1 VNRHLIT
8 RAFSWIAAS
17 ALAGGCTLSDQQAPA
32 LAGPSE
38 LALSL
43 AATATPDVL
52 TQDGR
57 SQAILTVVTR
67 GAGGQPVGGVSL
79 RLAMFVGGVNQDYGT
94 LSSKSISTDDSGYAF
109 ATYTAPSAPPVTVT
123 EDRTVSIEVL
133 PVGDDFG
140 NSTPRSVSI
149 RLARGGVILPP
160 QAPPLAN
167 FAFSPS
173 QPHENER
180 VQFDAS
186 SSASAGTIV
195 SYDWKFGDGSSASG
209 TSPVQSHTY
218 GVAGTDNVVLTVTD
232 DRGQRTS
239 GALPVVVAA
248 ATNPTA
254 AFDVSPAPGPAAG
267 EPVFLD
273 ASASTVS
280 SGRSIVGYA
289 WNFGDGS
296 AGAGRTTSHIYSRAA
311 TYTVVLTVTDS
322 TGRIGVSSKTVQVK

>member
-1 VNRHLIT
+1 VNRQFIT
-8 RAFSWIAAS
+8 RSFPWITAA
-17 ALAGGCTLSDQQAPA
+17 ALAGGCTLSEQQAPA

-43 AATATPDVL
+43 GATAVPDVL

-57 SQAILTVVTR
+57 SQAMLTVVAR
-67 GAGGQPVGGVSL
+67 GVSGQPVGGVTL

-94 LSSKSISTDDSGYAF
+94 LSNKSISTDDSGYAF
-109 ATYTAPSAPPVTVT
+109 ATYTAPSAPPVTAT
-123 EDRTVSIEVL
+123 EDQTVNIQIL
-133 PVGDDFG
+133 PVGQNVG

-149 RLARGGVILPP
+149 RLLRGGVILPP
-160 QAPPLAN
+160 QAPPVAS
-167 FAFSPS
+167 FGFSPL

-186 SSASAGTIV
+186 SSTSGGTIV
-195 SYDWKFGDGSSASG
+195 SYDWKFGDGSSTTG

-218 GVAGTDNVVLTVTD
+218 SVAGTYNVVLTVTD

-239 GALPVVVAA
+239 SAMPVVVSAA
-248 ATNPTA
+248 ANPTA
-254 AFDVSPAPGPAAG
+254 AFDISPTPGPGAG
-267 EPVFLD
+267 ESVFLD

-289 WNFGDGS
+289 WNFGDGGTGS
-296 AGAGRTTSHIYSRAA
+296 GRMTSHVYSRAG
-311 TYTVVLTVTDS
+311 TYTVVLAVTDS
-322 TGRIGVSSKTVQVK
+322 TGRIGVSSKPVQVK